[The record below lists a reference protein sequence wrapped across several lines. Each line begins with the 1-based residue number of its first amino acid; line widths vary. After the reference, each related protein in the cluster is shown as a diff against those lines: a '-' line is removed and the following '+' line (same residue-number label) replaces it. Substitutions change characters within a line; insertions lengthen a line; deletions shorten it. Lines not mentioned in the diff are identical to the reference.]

1 VINFQITELNVGKL
15 NTSKLL
21 STAAFW
27 LCIFHAQADMLTECN
42 AIASQIS
49 KSTPQNIDQIT
60 TLITA
65 ICFQEDRTVRLQY
78 RNKLSVPASS
88 ISQAN
93 LNTIRPQMVTSW
105 CTDPTQKSLLNL
117 ISIQYHYSDN
127 SGRYIGKIDI
137 SKTDCR

>member
-1 VINFQITELNVGKL
+1 MEMNVSKF
-15 NTSKLL
+15 NTPRVWSAAAL
-21 STAAFW
+21 S
-27 LCIFHAQADMLTECN
+27 LCIFHAQADLLTECN
-42 AIASQIS
+42 AVASQIN
-49 KSTPQNIDQIT
+49 KSAPQTIDQIT
-60 TLITA
+60 TLVTA
-65 ICFQEDRTVRLQY
+65 LCFQEDRTVRLQY

-105 CTDPTQKSLLNL
+105 CTDPTQRSLLNL

-127 SGRYIGKIDI
+127 TGRYIGKIDI